1 MNIRQAKFE
10 DSAGIAHVQVDSYR
24 TAYAGIFP
32 QSYLEN
38 FTYEEQTQDWRELLS
53 AESVDVPSAGPAVV
67 LYVAETD
74 AGEIVGYALGR
85 PDPHELPPYESELVA
100 VHVRRA
106 YQRQGIGRRLIA
118 AVAAHLKQ
126 EGYTSLMLWTLAQN
140 PSRSLY
146 ERLNGQLLAEKDWGG
161 NEDFGVIVQE
171 VAYGWLNIDQLIKV
185 EVDDDRGHSR

>member
-32 QSYLEN
+32 QSYLEH
-38 FTYEEQTQDWRELLS
+38 FTYEEQTQDWRDLLS
-53 AESVDVPSAGPAVV
+53 AEMTDV

-74 AGEIVGYALGR
+74 ASEIVGYALGR
-85 PDPHELPPYESELVA
+85 PDPNEFPPYQSELVA
-100 VHVRRA
+100 LHVRKT

-126 EGYTSLMLWTLAQN
+126 AGCTSLMLWTLAQN
-140 PSRSLY
+140 PSRGLY
-146 ERLNGQLLAEKDWGG
+146 ERLGGQLLGEKDWGG
-161 NEDFGVIVQE
+161 NEDFGVSVQE
-171 VAYGWLNIDQLIKV
+171 VAYGWTSIESLTTF
-185 EVDDDRGHSR
+185 EVKK